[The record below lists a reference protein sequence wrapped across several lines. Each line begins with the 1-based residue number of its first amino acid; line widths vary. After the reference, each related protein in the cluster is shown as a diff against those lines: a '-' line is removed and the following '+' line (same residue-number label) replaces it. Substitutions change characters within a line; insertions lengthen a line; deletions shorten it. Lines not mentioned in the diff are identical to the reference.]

1 MDIPRTNHDLGHFVA
16 TAGKIGRVQTLTTIP
31 IVAGDTMSID
41 ANIALRLT
49 ALRLPMVL
57 DAKVDIYGCY
67 VKHRNVYGDA
77 WTKMVQDGVNGTDTL
92 PSYTIDN
99 VSDRPLEYLAGNGR
113 QDSIPKHYIEGYNM
127 CWNQFNRI
135 PNISSPY
142 DHSYV
147 IGKDHSMTSYHPADG
162 YNGGTQNGTIT
173 QKEFYDYLVG
183 TYGTSIFDGMHN
195 KYEGSTTSSSKVLQ
209 DDLDKFGYSYLK
221 DYDATNYMPKM
232 MENEREFGR
241 RVARLPKDWN
251 TALPDYN
258 YNSPDYGTV
267 STLGFTFDL
276 LDVAQ
281 ARMSIA
287 SEIER
292 DWFTN
297 RYRDFIS
304 NTFGAKGISI
314 DADDR
319 PELLFHDAG
328 YMSGYEI
335 DSTDGTGETSGKSAT
350 MLNVKMMP
358 KFFNEHGMLWLFCIV
373 RFPSIVNQHKH
384 YLNRSNLD
392 YKQIMGDPAVLNNM
406 PPIEYSVSDVFSGIT
421 DTNQNSEKLGFRSYG
436 DWFRWQPDAIH
447 NRFHDFQIF
456 ANADNT
462 GYPFLNA
469 NKIDFASQM
478 EIAYDA
484 TENDNEDVYDQ
495 YFTGYR
501 LGHWN
506 AISRVNVL
514 AKRIIPPATSS
525 IKAPLK

>member
-16 TAGKIGRVQTLTTIP
+16 TAGKLGRVQTLTTINV
-31 IVAGDTMSID
+31 VAGDTMSID
-41 ANIALRLT
+41 ADIALRFT
-49 ALRLPMVL
+49 PLRLPMVL
-57 DAKVDIYGCY
+57 DAKVDIYACY
-67 VKHRNVYGDA
+67 VKHRNVYGET
-77 WTKMVQDGVNGTDTL
+77 WVQMIEEGVNGTTTL

-99 VSDRPLEYLAGNGR
+99 VASFPLEYLAGNGR
-113 QDSIPKHYIEGYNM
+113 QTSIPKHYIDGYNM
-127 CWNQFNRI
+127 CWNEFNRI
-135 PNISSPY
+135 PNVTEKYPN
-142 DHSYV
+142 DYV
-147 IGKDHSMTSYHPADG
+147 IGAEWSPTGYHAADG
-162 YNGGTQNGTIT
+162 YDSGNQNGTIT
-173 QKEFYDYLVG
+173 EKDFAEF
-183 TYGTSIFDGMHN
+183 
-195 KYEGSTTSSSKVLQ
+195 
-209 DDLDKFGYSYLK
+209 LK
-221 DYDATNYMPKM
+221 DKHGWTDARLQSKGFRGTKSTVDAVSNDILALFSYHELIGYNPSNFMPKM
-232 MENEREFGR
+232 QANEREFGR

-251 TALPDYN
+251 SALPTYN
-258 YNSPDYGTV
+258 YNSKDFGQV
-267 STLGFTFDL
+267 DIANNKFDL

-281 ARMSIA
+281 ARVSIA

-304 NTFGAKGISI
+304 NTFGAGGVSI

-319 PELLFHDAG
+319 PELLFHDSG

-350 MLNVKMMP
+350 MLNVKMPP

-373 RFPSIVNQHKH
+373 RFPSIVSQHKH
-384 YLNRSNLD
+384 YLCRDNLD
-392 YKQIMGDPAVLNNM
+392 YKTISGDPVVMNNE
-406 PPIEYSVSDVFSGIT
+406 PPVEYSVSDVFSGIT
-421 DTNQNSEKLGFRSYG
+421 DTNNLSMKLGVRSFG

-456 ANADNT
+456 ADAENQ

-469 NKIDFASQM
+469 NLIDWTTQA

-484 TENDNEDVYDQ
+484 TENDNQDVYDS

-506 AISRVNVL
+506 AISRVNVN
-514 AKRIIPPATSS
+514 AKRIIPPATHS
-525 IKAPLK
+525 IKASLK